1 MIIAINDQHHP
12 KWAHALQATLN
23 LPLCSHLAQPADMVL
38 DWLNPDKDNATLHLA
53 LLPPDSGAVSVDF
66 LAGKKAHRRQFGGGK
81 GQPLAR
87 AMGNLATGLPNIIDA
102 TAGMGGDSFVLAS
115 LGFNVHMIERSPI
128 VAALLNDALT
138 RAKQQLTNAGQT
150 THHIPTSDLDGLCAI
165 LNRLSLTNIDATD
178 YLNSLKND
186 LINDSHTTQNRV
198 DVVYL
203 DPMYPE
209 KKKVAATKKDMK
221 ALQTLVGPDLDSEQL
236 LSAALRIAQYRVVVK
251 RPKNAPALKCDWP
264 ISPLKTTNIL
274 PTAHISSPNTRYDIY
289 SIKALKLNHS

>member
-12 KWAHALQATLN
+12 KWAHALQQTLT
-23 LPLCSHLAQPADMVL
+23 LPLCSQLAQSADMVL
-38 DWLNPDKDNATLHLA
+38 DWLNLDKDSTTPHLA

-87 AMGNLATGLPNIIDA
+87 AMGHLATGLPNIIDA

-138 RAKQQLTNAGQT
+138 RAKQQLTDTQHTN
-150 THHIPTSDLDGLCAI
+150 DLAELWTI

-178 YLNSLKND
+178 YLNDLKN
-186 LINDSHTTQNRV
+186 NAMNSSHTSQNRV

-209 KKKVAATKKDMK
+209 KKKVAATKKEMK

-236 LSAALRIAQYRVVVK
+236 LNAALHVAQYRVVVK
-251 RPKNAPALKCDWP
+251 RPKHAAPLNCASLAN
-264 ISPLKTTNIL
+264 LQ
-274 PTAHISSPNTRYDIY
+274 PTSQINSPNTRYDLY
-289 SIKALKLNHS
+289 SIKALQSAGRLPQHP